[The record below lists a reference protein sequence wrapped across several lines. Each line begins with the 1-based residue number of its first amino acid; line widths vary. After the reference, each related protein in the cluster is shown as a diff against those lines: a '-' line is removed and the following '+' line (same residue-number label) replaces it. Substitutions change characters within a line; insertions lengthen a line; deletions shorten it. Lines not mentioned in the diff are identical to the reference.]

1 MANTYAV
8 RAAFD
13 AYLAQDR
20 DATERLLAETQVF
33 CGGQV
38 APG

>member
-1 MANTYAV
+1 MANTDTV

-13 AYLAQDR
+13 ACLARDR
-20 DATERLLAETQVF
+20 DATERQLAETQVF
-33 CGGQV
+33 SGGQV